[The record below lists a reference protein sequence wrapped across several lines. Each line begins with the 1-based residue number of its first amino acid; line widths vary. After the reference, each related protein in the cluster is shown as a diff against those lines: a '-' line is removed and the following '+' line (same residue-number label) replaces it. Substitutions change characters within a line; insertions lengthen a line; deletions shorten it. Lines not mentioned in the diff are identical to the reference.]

1 MSQPLTKVGIVGAS
15 GYTGEELVRVLARH
29 PHVQLAAV
37 CSRTLAGKAVADEIP
52 RLRGIVDAGL
62 LFSASSPAECAASDV
77 AVWFLALP
85 HGVAADYAQP
95 LIAAGK
101 RVLDLSADFRL
112 RDLALYKKYYGHDH
126 PAPALAAAA
135 RYVVPELQLD
145 DAWKQAQL
153 IACPGCYPTSI
164 QVPLV
169 PLLRAG
175 LVKPEPGRLIIN
187 SYSGVSGAGKKADV
201 GYLFCERDSSIKA
214 YGIPGHRHIA
224 EIEEQFGV
232 AAGQPVVVQFNPH
245 LSPMHRGIATTIVVP
260 AAGVTAAQVEA
271 VWQQAYAGRPFVS
284 VLKSGDFPDTAHVA
298 NTNRVAMS
306 VVADA
311 RTGNLIITSVI
322 DNLLKGAGGQAVQA
336 LNLLMGWSET
346 AGLR

>member
-37 CSRTLAGKAVADEIP
+37 SSRTLAGKAVADEIP

-85 HGVAADYAQP
+85 HGVAAEYAQP

-112 RDLALYKKYYGHDH
+112 RDLGLYKKYYGHDH

-245 LSPMHRGIATTIVVP
+245 LAPMHRGIATTIVVP

>member
-52 RLRGIVDAGL
+52 RLRGIVEAGL

-85 HGVAADYAQP
+85 HGVAAEYAQP

-112 RDLALYKKYYGHDH
+112 RDLGLYKKYYGHDH

-145 DAWKQAQL
+145 DTWKQAPL

-224 EIEEQFGV
+224 EIEEQFGI

-245 LSPMHRGIATTIVVP
+245 LAPMHRGIATTIVVP
-260 AAGVTAAQVEA
+260 AVGVTAAQVEA

-306 VVADA
+306 VVADV

>member
-62 LFSASSPAECAASDV
+62 LFSASSPADCAASDV

-85 HGVAADYAQP
+85 HGVAAEYAQP

-175 LVKPEPGRLIIN
+175 LVQPEPGRLIIN

-245 LSPMHRGIATTIVVP
+245 LAPMHRGIATTIVVP

>member
-85 HGVAADYAQP
+85 HGVAAEYAQP

-126 PAPALAAAA
+126 PAPALAAEA
-135 RYVVPELQLD
+135 RYVVPELQRD
-145 DAWKQAQL
+145 DAWKQAKL

-175 LVKPEPGRLIIN
+175 LLKPEPGRLVIN

-224 EIEEQFGV
+224 EIEEQFAA

-245 LSPMHRGIATTIVVP
+245 LAPMHRGIATTIVVP

-298 NTNRVAMS
+298 GTNRVAMS

-311 RTGNLIITSVI
+311 RTGNLILTSVI

>member
-62 LFSASSPAECAASDV
+62 LFSASSPADCAASDV

-85 HGVAADYAQP
+85 HGVAAEYAQP

-175 LVKPEPGRLIIN
+175 LVQPEPGRLIIN

-245 LSPMHRGIATTIVVP
+245 LAPMHRGIATTIVVP

-271 VWQQAYAGRPFVS
+271 VWQQAFAGRPFVS

>member
-1 MSQPLTKVGIVGAS
+1 M
-15 GYTGEELVRVLARH
+15 
-29 PHVQLAAV
+29 
-37 CSRTLAGKAVADEIP
+37 
-52 RLRGIVDAGL
+52 
-62 LFSASSPAECAASDV
+62 SSPREKPGREVMDEAAAWVIREDR
-77 AVWFLALP
+77 
-85 HGVAADYAQP
+85 G
-95 LIAAGK
+95 
-101 RVLDLSADFRL
+101 LSADEQDRL
-112 RDLALYKKYYGHDH
+112 SQWLAADSSHREAWARQRGHWRRLEPLARWLPEHSAEPNPDLLA
-126 PAPALAAAA
+126 PPRRSRAWWRPALAAAA

-145 DAWKQAQL
+145 DTWKQAQL

-245 LSPMHRGIATTIVVP
+245 LAPMHRGIATTIVVP

>member
-15 GYTGEELVRVLARH
+15 GYTGEELVRILARH

-52 RLRGIVDAGL
+52 RLRGIVDAEL
-62 LFSASSPAECAASDV
+62 RFSASSPAECAASDV

-85 HGVAADYAQP
+85 HGVAAEYASP

-112 RDLALYKKYYGHDH
+112 KDLALYRKYYGHDH
-126 PAPALAAAA
+126 PAPALAAEA
-135 RYVVPELQLD
+135 RYVVPELQRD
-145 DAWKQAQL
+145 DAWKQAKL

-175 LVKPEPGRLIIN
+175 LVKPEPGRLVIN

-224 EIEEQFGV
+224 EIEEQFGA

-245 LSPMHRGIATTIVVP
+245 LAPMHRGIATTIVVP

-298 NTNRVAMS
+298 GTNRVAMS
-306 VVADA
+306 AVADA
-311 RTGNLIITSVI
+311 RTGNLVITSVI
-322 DNLLKGAGGQAVQA
+322 DNLMKGAGGQAVQA

>member
-85 HGVAADYAQP
+85 HGVAAEYAQP

-175 LVKPEPGRLIIN
+175 LVQPEPGRLIIN

-245 LSPMHRGIATTIVVP
+245 LAPMHRGIATTIVVP

-271 VWQQAYAGRPFVS
+271 VWQQAFAGRPFVS

>member
-52 RLRGIVDAGL
+52 RLRGIVDAEL

-85 HGVAADYAQP
+85 HGVAAEYAQP

-112 RDLALYKKYYGHDH
+112 RDLGLYKKYYGHDH

-145 DAWKQAQL
+145 DTWKQAQL

-201 GYLFCERDSSIKA
+201 AYLFCERDSSIKA

-224 EIEEQFGV
+224 EIEEQFGI

-245 LSPMHRGIATTIVVP
+245 LAPMHRGIATTIVVP

-311 RTGNLIITSVI
+311 RTGNLIITAVI

>member
-1 MSQPLTKVGIVGAS
+1 
-15 GYTGEELVRVLARH
+15 
-29 PHVQLAAV
+29 
-37 CSRTLAGKAVADEIP
+37 LAGKAVADEIP

-85 HGVAADYAQP
+85 HGVAAEYAQP

-112 RDLALYKKYYGHDH
+112 RDLGLYKKYYGHDH

-145 DAWKQAQL
+145 DTWKQAQL

-245 LSPMHRGIATTIVVP
+245 LAPMHRGIATTIVVP

>member
-15 GYTGEELVRVLARH
+15 GYPGEELVRVLARH

-85 HGVAADYAQP
+85 HGVAAEYAQP

-112 RDLALYKKYYGHDH
+112 RDLGLYKKYYGHDH

-145 DAWKQAQL
+145 DTWKQAPL

-245 LSPMHRGIATTIVVP
+245 LAPMHRGIATTIVVP
-260 AAGVTAAQVEA
+260 AVGVTAAQVEA

-306 VVADA
+306 VVADG